1 MNNVAKYEM
10 CVKVA
15 KTMIEYAQ
23 LQKANGS
30 EGWRQ
35 SLAEGKRM
43 ANMAVSIKRE
53 LDADKT
59 VELQL
64 VA

>member
-1 MNNVAKYEM
+1 MNNVEKYEM

-15 KTMIEYAQ
+15 KTMINYAQ
-23 LQKANGS
+23 LQKVNGS
-30 EGWRQ
+30 EGWKQ

-43 ANMAVSIKRE
+43 AEMAISIKRE

-59 VELQL
+59 VELKL

>member
-1 MNNVAKYEM
+1 MNNVAKFEM

-15 KTMIEYAQ
+15 KTMIDHAN

-30 EGWRQ
+30 EGWKQ
-35 SLAEGKRM
+35 SLAEGRRM
-43 ANMAVSIKRE
+43 AEMAISIKRE